1 MPTNRRLDYFLLF
14 LKDRKW
20 KLLLFGREILVSVI
34 LKPFLFWVLRA
45 AQQEAGSETREFR
58 NVKARIALV

>member
-34 LKPFLFWVLRA
+34 L
-45 AQQEAGSETREFR
+45 
-58 NVKARIALV
+58 